1 LDLSNLAAFL
11 FNIGINVCV
20 VFYFSVYNKSRID
33 LRLKNLL
40 KTFGYHHHTTLLISS
55 HDLNQVIEVCERMVI
70 LENGLI
76 VQDMETTT
84 NTLQELQAYFT
95 V

>member
-1 LDLSNLAAFL
+1 M
-11 FNIGINVCV
+11 
-20 VFYFSVYNKSRID
+20 KSL
-33 LRLKNLL
+33 LRTL
-40 KTFGYHHHTTLLISS
+40 HDQHHTTMLNSS
-55 HDLNQVIEVCERMVI
+55 QDLNHVIEVCERMVI
-70 LENGLI
+70 LEKGLV